1 MAGVGPAERELP
13 LVVVVTGPPAGGKST
28 VADDIGTDLRLP
40 LLTKDGIKETLF
52 DSLGTGDREW
62 SKRLGEAT
70 WHLLFHVLRAQLRA
84 GCSVVVEG
92 NFEPDYANQQF
103 ASLPA
108 FRVVQVYCHAP
119 DDELLERFR
128 ERSDS
133 GDRHPGHLDGE
144 LAEREL
150 GHALAEGRWRP
161 LVLPGPLVEYR
172 SDHGPRDV
180 VERVRAVLAG
190 AQPR

>member
-1 MAGVGPAERELP
+1 MTRALP
-13 LVVVVTGPPAGGKST
+13 FVAVVTGPPAGGKST
-28 VADDIGTDLRLP
+28 VADDIAAELRVP

-70 WHLLFHVLRAQLRA
+70 WHVLFHVLRAQLRT

-92 NFEPDYANQQF
+92 NFEPDRANNQF

-108 FRVVQVYCHAP
+108 FHVVQVYCHAP
-119 DDELLERFR
+119 EGELLERFR
-128 ERSDS
+128 ERSES

-144 LAEREL
+144 DAEREL
-150 GHALAEGRWRP
+150 EQALAEGRWRP
-161 LVLPGPLVEYR
+161 LTLPGPLVEYR
-172 SDHGPRDV
+172 PHDDPRDV
-180 VERVRAVLAG
+180 VERVRVLRRDA
-190 AQPR
+190 PPL